1 MVIRK
6 LEYFALEK
14 GFEIAYEIIGDS
26 SKPKMVLIHGLFL
39 NSDCWREQIPAFE
52 SQFCILRYD
61 LRGHGRTTKP
71 KKRFTIRNYVDDLY
85 ALLEHLNWNE
95 DLYLVGHSLGGM
107 IALVYGLENPTQVK
121 KMVVADS
128 FCFISQEAITDVLG
142 RANSSKLENFAL
154 GISVR
159 GLNPYNE
166 ESAQYIAKMVTDHM
180 TKEDCLRAT
189 AASAGFNI
197 CENLKSLKIPVLV
210 LVGKKDIT
218 TPVWASEMI
227 HEWLPQSELII
238 IPDAGH
244 LTIFD
249 HKDEFNDLTL
259 SFWKK

>member
-1 MVIRK
+1 
-6 LEYFALEK
+6 
-14 GFEIAYEIIGDS
+14 
-26 SKPKMVLIHGLFL
+26 MVLIHALFL
-39 NSDCWREQIPAFE
+39 NSDCWREQLLVFE
-52 SQFCILRYD
+52 SKFNILRYD

-85 ALLEHLNWNE
+85 ALLTHLNWTQ
-95 DLYLVGHSLGGM
+95 DLYLVGHSLGGI
-107 IALVYGLENPTQVK
+107 IALAYGVLYPAPIK

-142 RANSSKLENFAL
+142 RINSNKLENFAK
-154 GISVR
+154 GISIR
-159 GLNPYNE
+159 GLSPFNE
-166 ESAQYIAKMVTDHM
+166 ETAEFVANLVTNHM
-180 TKEDCLRAT
+180 TKKDLLRAT

-227 HEWLPQSELII
+227 HEWLPQSELVIM
-238 IPDAGH
+238 PEAGH

-249 HKDEFNDLTL
+249 HPKEFNDLVL
-259 SFWKK
+259 SFWEK

>member
-1 MVIRK
+1 
-6 LEYFALEK
+6 
-14 GFEIAYEIIGDS
+14 
-26 SKPKMVLIHGLFL
+26 MVLLHGLFL
-39 NSDCWREQIPAFE
+39 NGDCWREQLPTFDSE
-52 SQFCILRYD
+52 FSILRYD

-71 KKRFTIRNYVDDLY
+71 KKQFTIRNYVDDLY
-85 ALLEHLNWNE
+85 ALLNHLNWTE

-107 IALVYGLENPTQVK
+107 IALVYGLENPSHTK

-142 RANSSKLENFAL
+142 RVNSSKLENFAK
-154 GISVR
+154 GISIR
-159 GLNPYNE
+159 GLSPYNE
-166 ESAQYIAKMVTDHM
+166 KTAEFVAQLVIDHM
-180 TKEDCLRAT
+180 TKKDCIRAT

-197 CENLKSLKIPVLV
+197 CENLKSLNIPVLV

-227 HEWLPQSELII
+227 HEWLPQSELVI

-249 HKDEFNDLTL
+249 HSNEFNDLVL

>member
-1 MVIRK
+1 
-6 LEYFALEK
+6 
-14 GFEIAYEIIGDS
+14 
-26 SKPKMVLIHGLFL
+26 MVLIHGLFL
-39 NSDCWREQIPAFE
+39 NGDCWREQLPIFE
-52 SQFCILRYD
+52 KEFNILRYD

-71 KKRFTIRNYVDDLY
+71 KKRFTIRNYVNDLY
-85 ALLEHLNWNE
+85 ALLAHLDWTK

-107 IALVYGLENPTQVK
+107 IAMVYGLENPAHVK

-142 RANSSKLENFAL
+142 RVNNAKLEDFAR

-159 GLNPYNE
+159 GLSPFNE
-166 ESAQYIAKMVTDHM
+166 EIAEYVAKMVTDHM
-180 TKEDCLRAT
+180 TKKDCLRAT

-197 CENLKSLKIPVLV
+197 CENLKSLNIPVLV

-227 HEWLPQSELII
+227 HEWLPQSKLVIMPE
-238 IPDAGH
+238 AGH

-249 HKDEFNDLTL
+249 HPKEFNELVL
-259 SFWKK
+259 SFWEK